1 MSCAALFRRPATE
14 PLTSTSHLYISSKR
28 GVNSQA
34 WLALSDVDLSPRLEP
49 SLSGERAGF
58 AVLPPAFAGGL
69 LVGLGMAAD
78 LGGEFVAGLIIVA
91 ILSTILALLSRIA
104 GNTRRRVTAG
114 EASYRAFFDHA
125 VEGIFRTAPDG
136 HYMAV
141 NQALADIYGYASP
154 TALMA
159 GLTDIGLQLYVEPR
173 RRDEFREQMQAH
185 DVVTNFVSEIFH
197 SSGGRIWISENAR
210 AVRDWSGALLCYE
223 GTVEDVTE
231 KFEQERALRVALRQ
245 AETANKVK
253 AAFLAAMSHELK
265 TPLNAVL
272 GFSEIIRD
280 EMLGPVGQPV
290 YRDYADDIHKSG
302 TRLLSVI
309 NDVLDVTRLQ
319 SGSLVLEERPDGP
332 QEIVEMAVK
341 QARKATGDDRD
352 ITLTLPSS
360 LPVLH
365 ADSRRIAQALG
376 NLLAN
381 ALKFTPIDGEVRLVL
396 ALEDDGGVRFSVE
409 DTGIGMAAET
419 IAAAL
424 EPFRQLDGSLA
435 RKFEGAGLGLSIA
448 KSLAE
453 LHGGRLAVASAVG
466 QGTSVSLLL
475 PPSRVSHPRA
485 QLSA

>member
-1 MSCAALFRRPATE
+1 MQP
-14 PLTSTSHLYISSKR
+14 
-28 GVNSQA
+28 
-34 WLALSDVDLSPRLEP
+34 ALSDVDLNPQLDP
-49 SLSGERAGF
+49 ALSGARTQL
-58 AVLPPAFAGGL
+58 AVLPAVFVGGL
-69 LVGLGMAAD
+69 LVGLGLAAD
-78 LGGEFVAGLIIVA
+78 LGGEFVLGLAIVA
-91 ILSTILALLSRIA
+91 VLSAVLALLSRVA

-114 EASYRAFFDHA
+114 ESSYRAFFDHA
-125 VEGIFRTAPDG
+125 VEGIFRTTPDG

-141 NQALADIYGYASP
+141 NQALAEIYGYASP
-154 TALMA
+154 AALMT
-159 GLTDIGLQLYVEPR
+159 GLTDIGMQLYVEQR
-173 RRDEFREQMQAH
+173 RREEFREQMQAN

-197 SSGGRIWISENAR
+197 SGGRRIWISENAR
-210 AVRDWSGALLCYE
+210 AVRDWSGALICYE

-280 EMLGPVGQPV
+280 EILGPVGQPV
-290 YRDYADDIHKSG
+290 YREYANDIHKSG
-302 TRLLSVI
+302 ARLLAVI

-319 SGSLVLEERPDGP
+319 SGSLILEERPDGP
-332 QEIVEMAVK
+332 QEIVEMALK
-341 QARKATGDDRD
+341 LAHKASGDDRA
-352 ITLTLPSS
+352 IRLVLPPS

-365 ADSRRIAQALG
+365 VDSRRLAQALG

-381 ALKFTPIDGEVRLVL
+381 ALKFTPVTGEVRLVL
-396 ALEDDGGVRFSVE
+396 FLEEDGGVRFSVE

-448 KSLAE
+448 KALAE
-453 LHGGRLAVASAVG
+453 LHGGKLAIASEVG
-466 QGTSVSLLL
+466 QGTVIGLSL
-475 PPSRVSHPRA
+475 PPSRVSRA
-485 QLSA
+485 RNQLSA